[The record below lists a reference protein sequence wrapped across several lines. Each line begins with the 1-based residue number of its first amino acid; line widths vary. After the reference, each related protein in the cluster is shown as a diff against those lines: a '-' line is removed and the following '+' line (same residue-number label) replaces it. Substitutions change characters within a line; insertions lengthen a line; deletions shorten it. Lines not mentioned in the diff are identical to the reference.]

1 MKGFLGVYL
10 RELLLL
16 KNRALK
22 FILSLSVSPLLY
34 ILAFGL
40 GLGKHLTI
48 KGIPY
53 LQFLIPGLLAGTTMM
68 QAFSINVEIN
78 ISRFYLKSFEEFR
91 RAPISAG
98 EYLLGEIATGIT
110 RAFISVIIILL
121 LAYLSGV
128 KLHLNVNFFLLLFLN
143 SFFFA
148 SLGVICA
155 MMIKSHAD
163 QTLITNFIIT
173 PMMFLSGTFFPV
185 ENLPPILRE
194 LIKYLPLTLVTKEL
208 RKVALG
214 NEALPRD
221 LAALSLLCLGIF
233 LLGLKAVKHSRD

>member
-22 FILSLSVSPLLY
+22 FVLSLSVSPLLY

-40 GLGKHLTI
+40 GLGKHITI

-78 ISRFYLKSFEEFR
+78 ISKFYLKSFEEFKC
-91 RAPISAG
+91 APISEI

-110 RAFISVIIILL
+110 RAFTSVVVILF

-128 KLHLNVNFFLLLFLN
+128 KLCLGLDFFILLFLN

-148 SLGVICA
+148 SLGVISA
-155 MMIKSHAD
+155 MLIKSHAD

-185 ENLPPILRE
+185 ENLPPVLRKVIE
-194 LIKYLPLTLVTKEL
+194 YLPLTLVTRDL
-208 RKVALG
+208 RKVSLG
-214 NEALPRD
+214 SQILPRD
-221 LAALSLLCLGIF
+221 FLILALLCLVIF
-233 LLGLKAVKHSRD
+233 LLGLKAVKYSQD

>member
-1 MKGFLGVYL
+1 VKGFLGVYL
-10 RELLLL
+10 RELFLL
-16 KNRALK
+16 KNRAFK

-53 LQFLIPGLLAGTTMM
+53 LQFLIPGLIAGTTMM

-78 ISRFYLKSFEEFR
+78 ISKFYLKSFEEFKC
-91 RAPISAG
+91 APISEV
-98 EYLLGEIATGIT
+98 EYLLGEVATGIT
-110 RAFISVIIILL
+110 RAFTATAIILI

-128 KLHLNVNFFLLLFLN
+128 KPVINFSFFALIFLN
-143 SFFFA
+143 TFFFA
-148 SLGVICA
+148 CLGVISA
-155 MMIKSHAD
+155 MLIKSHAD

-185 ENLPPILRE
+185 ENLPPFLKE
-194 LIKYLPLTLVTKEL
+194 LIMYLPLTLVTKDL

-214 NEALPRD
+214 GQTVPED
-221 LAALSLLCLGIF
+221 FFVLSSLCLIIF
-233 LLGLKAVKHSRD
+233 LLGLKAVKYGRD